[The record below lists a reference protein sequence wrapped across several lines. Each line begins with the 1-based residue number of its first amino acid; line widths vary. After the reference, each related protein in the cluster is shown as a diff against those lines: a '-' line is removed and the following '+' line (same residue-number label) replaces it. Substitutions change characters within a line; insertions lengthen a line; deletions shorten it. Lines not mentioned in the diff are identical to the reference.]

1 MLRQSLN
8 VTRLG
13 LGQKTRAHI
22 SFFSTSAN
30 SVYEKIAFIGAGKMA
45 QALMHPLIE
54 QKVQPAEK
62 ITVYDVSNSTM
73 KKISEQYDGKINTSE
88 SIPHALQGADLII
101 LAVKPQNVCKV
112 YEEMRKTDISK
123 NSTLLSVIA
132 GKPISVSSFCF
143 VTKKTFCPLFIMM
156 LILFIW
162 IEFHQWHRNGKDCKE
177 YAKYTCYNW
186 TRTDSMVFHTK
197 Y

>member
-1 MLRQSLN
+1 
-8 VTRLG
+8 
-13 LGQKTRAHI
+13 
-22 SFFSTSAN
+22 
-30 SVYEKIAFIGAGKMA
+30 MA

-88 SIPHALQGADLII
+88 SIPHALQDADLII

-112 YEEMRKTDISK
+112 YEEMRKADISK

-132 GKPISVSSFCF
+132 GKPISVSTYSDEIFFSFIYYDSN
-143 VTKKTFCPLFIMM
+143 FIYLDRVSPMAPEWQR
-156 LILFIW
+156 LQEVCQTLLL
-162 IEFHQWHRNGKDCKE
+162 
-177 YAKYTCYNW
+177 
-186 TRTDSMVFHTK
+186 
-197 Y
+197 